1 MTAHEFRGFGSPR
14 PRTHSSAT
22 NPLLTHGR
30 RFEIDTDPE
39 PIPRQAQGK
48 VNVLFLVEG
57 FVDVRLLRVLCQ
69 VANLT
74 LITPMVPFYSS
85 QLNLR
90 IRRSGLAIPVHIIP
104 GDRLEFQWRSLKI
117 LLKISYKS
125 DLILAQENLRG
136 AINANIAGRIHG
148 KPVLTYTAI
157 PAQAYYRCRRRRGQ
171 ISRSKEYLGLI
182 VISFMEW
189 MNSRLSQGCLAV
201 GPYLSS
207 QKSNQFRSVILSQA
221 YGVDTTFFCPVNPQR
236 KRSLRL
242 FHNLPGDGFIAFF
255 SSRISHEKD
264 AETFLLAVAM
274 LRQSGMPAYAL
285 NCSGERNEFIQLARS
300 LNLPDWE
307 TWVLARPAY
316 DPTVNLNQ
324 IYQAVDAVAQ
334 TSLEEGLGL
343 SPLEAL
349 ACGIPTIVTAV
360 GGMKHHMRD
369 FARHISVQDPQA
381 LARELQWVHDYPTA
395 ARSMA
400 LRGREYVQNNWS
412 SDMASGTFHRA
423 FKELLKPE

>member
-148 KPVLTYTAI
+148 IPVLTYTAI

-171 ISRSKEYLGLI
+171 ISRAKEYLGLI

-189 MNSRLSQGCLAV
+189 MNSRH
-201 GPYLSS
+201 P
-207 QKSNQFRSVILSQA
+207 
-221 YGVDTTFFCPVNPQR
+221 
-236 KRSLRL
+236 
-242 FHNLPGDGFIAFF
+242 
-255 SSRISHEKD
+255 
-264 AETFLLAVAM
+264 
-274 LRQSGMPAYAL
+274 
-285 NCSGERNEFIQLARS
+285 
-300 LNLPDWE
+300 
-307 TWVLARPAY
+307 
-316 DPTVNLNQ
+316 
-324 IYQAVDAVAQ
+324 
-334 TSLEEGLGL
+334 
-343 SPLEAL
+343 
-349 ACGIPTIVTAV
+349 
-360 GGMKHHMRD
+360 
-369 FARHISVQDPQA
+369 
-381 LARELQWVHDYPTA
+381 
-395 ARSMA
+395 
-400 LRGREYVQNNWS
+400 
-412 SDMASGTFHRA
+412 
-423 FKELLKPE
+423 